1 MASVI
6 WQTSMRQLFATIPFL
21 LPPQILGCSEP
32 KPMTASDDQRDWLDE
47 KTAKWIENER
57 SSREKLRAEYA
68 DLFASVSAILFECD
82 PIGINFDDN
91 TDEYDAEAG
100 SIIPR
105 LRECSTES
113 EVRRV
118 IHEEFAKWFSDT
130 AGEERRYTECAR
142 KIWSLWQTQQ
152 QP

>member
-1 MASVI
+1 
-6 WQTSMRQLFATIPFL
+6 MRQLFATISL
-21 LPPQILGCSEP
+21 LAIAFLGCSEP
-32 KPMTASDDQRDWLDE
+32 KHMTASDDQREWLNDE
-47 KTAKWIENER
+47 TANWIENER

-105 LRECSTES
+105 LRECATERD
-113 EVRRV
+113 VRRV
-118 IHEEFAKWFSDT
+118 IHEEFTKWFSDT
-130 AGEERRYTECAR
+130 AGEESRYTECSG
-142 KIWSLWQTQQ
+142 KIWALWQTQQ
-152 QP
+152 HRP

>member
-1 MASVI
+1 
-6 WQTSMRQLFATIPFL
+6 MRQLFATISL
-21 LPPQILGCSEP
+21 LAIAFLGCSEP
-32 KPMTASDDQRDWLDE
+32 KHMTASDDQREWLNDE
-47 KTAKWIENER
+47 TANWIENER

-105 LRECSTES
+105 LRECATERD
-113 EVRRV
+113 VRRV
-118 IHEEFAKWFSDT
+118 IHEEFTKWFSDT
-130 AGEERRYTECAR
+130 AGEESRYTECSR
-142 KIWSLWQTQQ
+142 KIWALWQTQQ
-152 QP
+152 HRP